1 MRPGDPVLIYDL
13 LELQR
18 TRQLSFHPFQE
29 IKLLMTIA
37 ETEIDD
43 FLAVRSMHFYV

>member
-1 MRPGDPVLIYDL
+1 MIYDL

-18 TRQLSFHPFQE
+18 TRQLSFHPFQK

-37 ETEIDD
+37 ETDIDD
-43 FLAVRSMHFYV
+43 FLAVRTMHFYL